1 LTPGQQH
8 ESTVADALL
17 AHAQGHALIGDTGY
31 DAERIRRAARA
42 RGMKS
47 VIPSNPTRAVI
58 HRVDQ
63 RLYRIRYR
71 IECFFHSLKRCR
83 RIATRY
89 EKTARNYL
97 ALVHLASA
105 LLWLGR

>member
-1 LTPGQQH
+1 MTPGQQH

-47 VIPSNPTRAVI
+47 VIPSNPTLAVI